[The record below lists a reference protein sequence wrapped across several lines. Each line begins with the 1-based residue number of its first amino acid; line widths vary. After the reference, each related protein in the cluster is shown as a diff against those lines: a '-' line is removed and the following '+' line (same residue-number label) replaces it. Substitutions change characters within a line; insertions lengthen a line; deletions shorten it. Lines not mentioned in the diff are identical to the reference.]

1 YYLSLATVESD
12 TEGKPTEDT
21 TNVLN
26 VDRNLNFPVAFV
38 PTLKKLVEEKREQQK
53 RASKESQMLIKILS
67 KKRAEEKRGLQERVR
82 KKHRKLIDKIIGK
95 ASAGELSEKLAEE
108 KRVQQKP
115 TPKEAK
121 RIYKKFHKLIDKIV
135 RRVSERKPISQSD
148 AKRLKRLI
156 NSISKLRE
164 HNYSGIDF
172 Y

>member
-38 PTLKKLVEEKREQQK
+38 P
-53 RASKESQMLIKILS
+53 I
-67 KKRAEEKRGLQERVR
+67 
-82 KKHRKLIDKIIGK
+82 
-95 ASAGELSEKLAEE
+95 SEKLAEE